1 MKKQLTPTIATQR
14 TMHRPKLAVMVADA
28 IAEEIFE
35 KGLAPG
41 VVLATESKMLE
52 QFGVGRATLRE
63 ALRLLEAEG
72 LIAVRAGPN
81 GGAVVQQPAPD
92 RLARLLSIL
101 LTVSGTTLEDVLQA
115 RTVLEPELA
124 RRAALNADKDDIAAL
139 DAAIERLADSSM
151 RKGEFLEESAHF
163 HSIVATAS
171 NNIALSSFWFAIRR
185 IADGQQVGVHYTM
198 DSLDGSLRAHKRILE
213 AIRTREPDKAGDSMR
228 RHITAHYD
236 YLKSEYPFLL
246 SAKVRLVGT
255 R

>member
-1 MKKQLTPTIATQR
+1 MKHQPVTTVSAQR
-14 TMHRPKLAVMVADA
+14 TMQRPKLALMVADA
-28 IAEEIFE
+28 IAEEIFQ
-35 KGLAPG
+35 KGLQPG

-52 QFGVGRATLRE
+52 QFRVGRATLRE

-115 RTVLEPELA
+115 RTVVEPELA
-124 RRAALNADKDDIAAL
+124 RRAALNADKADIAAL
-139 DAAIERLADSSM
+139 DEAIETLADSSL
-151 RKGEFLEESAHF
+151 RRGELLEESAHF
-163 HSIVATAS
+163 HTIVATAS
-171 NNIALSSFWFAIRR
+171 KNIALSSFWFAIRR

-198 DSLDGSLRAHKRILE
+198 DSLDGSLRAHKKILE
-213 AIRTREPDKAGDSMR
+213 AIRTRDAAKAGDSMLK
-228 RHITAHYD
+228 HITAHYD
-236 YLKSEYPFLL
+236 YLKSDYPFLL

-255 R
+255 S

>member
-1 MKKQLTPTIATQR
+1 MKKPSAARSAAQR
-14 TMHRPKLAVMVADA
+14 TMQRPKLAVMVADA

-41 VVLATESKMLE
+41 VVLATESKMLD

-124 RRAALNADKDDIAAL
+124 RRAALNADKDDNA
-139 DAAIERLADSSM
+139 
-151 RKGEFLEESAHF
+151 
-163 HSIVATAS
+163 
-171 NNIALSSFWFAIRR
+171 ALSSFWFAIRR

-198 DSLDGSLRAHKRILE
+198 DSLDGSLRAHRRILE
-213 AIRTREPDKAGDSMR
+213 AIRTRDPDKAGDSML

-236 YLKSEYPFLL
+236 YLKSDYPFLL
-246 SAKVRLVGT
+246 SSKVRLLGT

>member
-1 MKKQLTPTIATQR
+1 
-14 TMHRPKLAVMVADA
+14 
-28 IAEEIFE
+28 
-35 KGLAPG
+35 
-41 VVLATESKMLE
+41 
-52 QFGVGRATLRE
+52 
-63 ALRLLEAEG
+63 

-139 DAAIERLADSSM
+139 DEAIEKLADSSS
-151 RKGEFLEESAHF
+151 RKSQFLEESAHF
-163 HSIVATAS
+163 HSLVATAS
-171 NNIALSSFWFAIRR
+171 NNIALSSFWFAIKR

-213 AIRTREPDKAGDSMR
+213 AIRMRDPDKAGDSML

-236 YLKSEYPFLL
+236 YLKSDYPFLL
-246 SAKVRLVGT
+246 SSKVRLLGT